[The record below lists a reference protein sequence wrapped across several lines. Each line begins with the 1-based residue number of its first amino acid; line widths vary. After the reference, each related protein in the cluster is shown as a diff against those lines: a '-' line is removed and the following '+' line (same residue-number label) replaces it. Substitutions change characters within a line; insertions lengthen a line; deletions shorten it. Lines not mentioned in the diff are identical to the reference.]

1 LEEFIASSTGL
12 KRSQTLKDVRKHVR
26 DRTRN
31 LDDAAS
37 VDSGK
42 SKDEAVSKIRN
53 VLSELDQLKKRNE
66 ELEAML
72 KGTNKNDENETWKEI
87 EVYFM

>member
-1 LEEFIASSTGL
+1 M
-12 KRSQTLKDVRKHVR
+12 R

-53 VLSELDQLKKRNE
+53 VLSELGQLKKRNE

-72 KGTNKNDENETWKEI
+72 KGTKPFESKNDENETWKEI
-87 EVYFM
+87 EV